1 MASLFLGMVCWQR
14 KISLNVYILILV
26 SFFSLSVITSKIFD
40 GRNHIIHSLGFSVVL
55 FCSTAMIALLVMM
68 LRRSKLI
75 GGELG
80 GPRGYKIATS
90 CLFVFLWLFYV
101 LMSSLEAYGYINGT
115 S

>member
-1 MASLFLGMVCWQR
+1 MI
-14 KISLNVYILILV
+14 ISECIYERATRDIYSKYLYNNLVILEFIYE
-26 SFFSLSVITSKIFD
+26 
-40 GRNHIIHSLGFSVVL
+40 HSLGFSVVL

-101 LMSSLEAYGYINGT
+101 LMSSLEAYGYINGKYT
-115 S
+115 SLKEIKT

>member
-1 MASLFLGMVCWQR
+1 ME
-14 KISLNVYILILV
+14 
-26 SFFSLSVITSKIFD
+26 T
-40 GRNHIIHSLGFSVVL
+40 HSLGFSVVL
-55 FCSTAMIALLVMM
+55 FCSLAMIALLVMM
-68 LRRSKLI
+68 LRRSKAI

-101 LMSSLEAYGYINGT
+101 LMSSLEAYGYINGMYCNRHRNRIAFLFIGLH

>member
-1 MASLFLGMVCWQR
+1 
-14 KISLNVYILILV
+14 
-26 SFFSLSVITSKIFD
+26 
-40 GRNHIIHSLGFSVVL
+40 
-55 FCSTAMIALLVMM
+55 MIALFVMM

-101 LMSSLEAYGYINGT
+101 LMSSLEAYGYIKGKYIQIVFEAF
-115 S
+115 SLFSVSIFDL